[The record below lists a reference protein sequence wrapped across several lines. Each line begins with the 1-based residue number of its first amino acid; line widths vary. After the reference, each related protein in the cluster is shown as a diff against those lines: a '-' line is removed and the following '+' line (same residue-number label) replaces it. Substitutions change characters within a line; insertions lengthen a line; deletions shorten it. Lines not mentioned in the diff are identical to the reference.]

1 MAYLPL
7 TPPDYVGTPA
17 RGERIA
23 GPYRPMNRATR
34 TAWQSL
40 MNRPRTVP
48 GVVLCRIRAVDLW
61 RSPRRLC
68 HSEPRLLGAKNLA
81 FAQGKL
87 RAAIPQNN
95 DEIAQPVPKRKRGIS
110 LLAKTGWGCASR

>member
-1 MAYLPL
+1 MLDGEGYGEATSDEGGGGKVMAYLPL

-34 TAWQSL
+34 TARQSL

-48 GVVLCRIRAVDLW
+48 GVVLCRIRAVNLW
-61 RSPRRLC
+61 RSARWLC
-68 HSEPRLLGAKNLA
+68 HSEP
-81 FAQGKL
+81 
-87 RAAIPQNN
+87 
-95 DEIAQPVPKRKRGIS
+95 
-110 LLAKTGWGCASR
+110 